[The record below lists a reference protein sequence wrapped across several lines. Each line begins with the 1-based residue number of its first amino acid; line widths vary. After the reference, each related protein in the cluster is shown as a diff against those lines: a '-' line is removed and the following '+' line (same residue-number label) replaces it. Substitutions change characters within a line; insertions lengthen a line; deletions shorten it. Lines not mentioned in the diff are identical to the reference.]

1 MYHLCGMNTITI
13 ESLYERGYL
22 LNEGLGIA
30 LAKEFTEDTDFKEGL
45 LCQGLGVVYILKGEA
60 DFMVNDNHYHASRN
74 DLITIADGAILSNL
88 MMSIDFRFRF
98 FFVTRDLRNVLASK
112 LHVSWNVI
120 NLPNLNN
127 SHVLHISDE
136 EARNLCLYYDLLDS
150 KRTESR
156 HQLQSINLLCEAFG
170 YELLDLVYRH
180 VLNEK
185 TDTQQNLSSPDM
197 HFDKFMHLVHETDP
211 LPHQV
216 SWFADKLNITPKYLT
231 LLCQRVMH
239 LTPSS
244 LIEQEIAQR
253 AIRLLQQSTLSI
265 KQISLQ
271 LGFTNQSHF
280 GTYLRR
286 AVGKGPQEIRNARS
300 ELIPSA

>member
-1 MYHLCGMNTITI
+1 MNTITI
-13 ESLYERGYL
+13 ESLHERGYL

-30 LAKEFTEDTDFKEGL
+30 LAKEFTEDTDYKEGL

-60 DFMVNDNHYHASRN
+60 DFMVNDNHYHASQN
-74 DLITIADGAILSNL
+74 DLISIADGAILSNL
-88 MMSIDFRFRF
+88 MMSIDFRFRMF
-98 FFVTRDLRNVLASK
+98 YVTTELRNALASK

-120 NLPNLNN
+120 NLPNLHK

-156 HQLQSINLLCEAFG
+156 HQLQSIDLLCEAFG

-180 VLNEK
+180 VLNQEG
-185 TDTQQNLSSPDM
+185 DTQQSLSSPDM
-197 HFDKFMHLVHETDP
+197 HFDKFMHLLHETDP

-216 SWFADKLNITPKYLT
+216 AWFADQLSITPKYLT
-231 LLCQRVMH
+231 GLCQRVIH
-239 LTPSS
+239 RTPSF
-244 LIEQEIAQR
+244 LIEREISQR
-253 AIRLLQQSTLSI
+253 AVRLLQQSTLSI
-265 KQISLQ
+265 KQISQ
-271 LGFTNQSHF
+271 ELGFTNQSHF

-286 AVGKGPQEIRNARS
+286 TVGKGPQEIRNAKS
-300 ELIPSA
+300 ELLANAQ